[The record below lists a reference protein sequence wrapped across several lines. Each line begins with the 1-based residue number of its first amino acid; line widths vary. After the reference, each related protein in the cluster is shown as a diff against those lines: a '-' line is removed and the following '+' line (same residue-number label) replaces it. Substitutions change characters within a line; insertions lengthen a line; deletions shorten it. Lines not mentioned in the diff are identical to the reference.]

1 MDIIGLIVIRGYF
14 MYAKRIRC
22 KKCGRTLVTGCA
34 KNVEEITCSCGYV
47 TYPHSEE
54 MKKELSK
61 NERRHNKYEKA

>member
-1 MDIIGLIVIRGYF
+1 MDTIGLIVIRGSY

-47 TYPHSEE
+47 TYPQSNE
-54 MKKELSK
+54 MKKEMSK